1 MNEPFLR
8 PATPEGDAP
17 VPCPRGHEAEPA
29 GVWHGKSMEVVYD
42 PRRHDVAFLRGGVS
56 TKVRDGLVDTG
67 WRHQL
72 SDGDNQMWTRDRTA
86 LTRSRLQQVPSVP
99 TLSRTA

>member
-8 PATPEGDAP
+8 PATPEGNAP
-17 VPCPRGHEAEPA
+17 VPCPPGHEAEPA
-29 GVWHGKSMEVVYD
+29 GVWHGKAMEVVYD

-56 TKVRDGLVDTG
+56 ANVRDGLVHTG

-72 SDGDNQMWTRDRTA
+72 SDGDNQMWTRDRAA
-86 LTRSRLQQVPSVP
+86 LTRSRLQRVPSSP
-99 TLSRTA
+99 QLSRIA